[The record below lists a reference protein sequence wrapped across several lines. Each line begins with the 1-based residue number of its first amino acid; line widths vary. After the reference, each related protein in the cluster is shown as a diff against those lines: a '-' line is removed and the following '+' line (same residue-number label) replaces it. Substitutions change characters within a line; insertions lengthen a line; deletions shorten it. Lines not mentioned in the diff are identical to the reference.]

1 MKFKSVFC
9 CAMATIGGAVA
20 ALACTSAIIGPGASL
35 SGKTLLWKHRDTSH
49 KQNFVR
55 RVERP
60 GRLPFIAL
68 FNASDTALAEAWVGV
83 NKAGFAVMNTA
94 SYNLAPDTATYVDRE
109 GFIMAQALG
118 QCHTLADFEALLDS
132 LPRPLGV
139 QANFGAIDSSGAG
152 AYYETDD
159 HGYTKYALRAD
170 SMLIRTNFS
179 LGGKCGPGLGR
190 ERYAAACH
198 LLSERRD
205 ISPLTLTDTVSCSYW
220 PRLTPPAPEDDH
232 GQYIPRR
239 STTASV
245 VIEGRTM
252 TVRLG
257 NPTAPGA
264 RTYRVTL
271 DSIPIEL
278 LPDTTFHSPARR

>member
-1 MKFKSVFC
+1 MKLKAVFC
-9 CAMATIGGAVA
+9 FAIAAVSGVV

-35 SGKTLLWKHRDTSH
+35 SGHTLLWKHRDTSH
-49 KQNFVR
+49 RENFVQ
-55 RVERP
+55 RVERA
-60 GRLPFIAL
+60 GELPFIAL
-68 FNASDTALAEAWVGV
+68 FNAGDSLLAEAWVGV
-83 NKAGFAVMNTA
+83 NSTGFAVMNTA
-94 SYNLAPDTATYVDRE
+94 SYNLAPDTATYADRE
-109 GFIMAQALG
+109 GFIMARALG
-118 QCHTLADFEALLDS
+118 RCHTLADFEALLDS

-159 HGYTKYALRAD
+159 LGYTKYALRED

-190 ERYAAACH
+190 ERYTAACH
-198 LLSERRD
+198 LLTGRRD
-205 ISPLTLTDTVSCSYW
+205 ISPLTLTDTVSLSYW
-220 PRLTPPAPEDDH
+220 PRLTPPAPKNDR

-245 VIEGRTM
+245 VIEGTTM
-252 TVRLG
+252 TIRPG

-271 DSIPIEL
+271 DSIPAEL
-278 LPDTTFHSPARR
+278 LPDATFHSPAWR